1 MEAFVFSFASEQHF
15 FTICTFIHNQQKI
28 IFMKTRITF
37 HHSVLFL
44 FLLVLASCS
53 TDDPIEPE
61 QRPINLPADDSWV
74 DTTIEVNQTLW
85 FKVTDAETFTTLYIE
100 WAEADFHGTT
110 KSYPGDVKVSA
121 YAMDGITP
129 YFQDVNNGFKD
140 DKQKIALNTEKE
152 ILIKVELADL
162 TRPGTFA
169 IRVTGTATLDLV
181 YKKLTLGDTW
191 DVDTIAEG
199 ETIGYSVDCGDT
211 PLVQIIWAEVDSPEG
226 PTEGYT
232 AEIIGSV
239 FYKDGITPYK
249 QYGKTDDF
257 LNKNNSHSDNP
268 KAVEVD
274 QTEKKIKIHI
284 AVGTQQGT
292 YAIKVI
298 PLVQ

>member
-1 MEAFVFSFASEQHF
+1 
-15 FTICTFIHNQQKI
+15 
-28 IFMKTRITF
+28 MKTKILLRL
-37 HHSVLFL
+37 SVLFA
-44 FLLVLASCS
+44 LLIVMASCS
-53 TDDPIEPE
+53 KDDPIEPE
-61 QRPINLPADDSWV
+61 QLPINLPADNNWI
-74 DTTIEVNQTLW
+74 DTSLTVNQTLW
-85 FKVTDAETFTTLYIE
+85 FKVTDAETFTTLYVE
-100 WAEADFHGTT
+100 WAEADFHGST
-110 KSYPGDVKVSA
+110 KSYSGDAKVSA

-129 YFQDVNNGFKD
+129 YFQEVSNGYKD
-140 DKQKIALNTEKE
+140 DKQEIALSSEKE
-152 ILIKVELADL
+152 ILIKVELADV

-181 YKKLTLGDTW
+181 YKKLTLDDTW
-191 DVDTIAEG
+191 DVDTIAAG

-249 QYGKTDDF
+249 QYGKADDF

-284 AVGTQQGT
+284 AVGTKHGT

-298 PLVQ
+298 PLVE